1 MQLFDLMSS
10 IKNKTLPRFLVFSG
24 SEYAIMNIYINQI
37 ANQYKLNK
45 RLITTVDEVIKKQRV
60 ISLIGDNNLYICRYD
75 NNFVKQEKEWLGV
88 NNKLGNN
95 YLILI
100 LTNFDKR
107 GKFYKQFESVCVEF
121 LEQDFNTVLSM
132 TKKQVNI
139 APHNLERLVTGCGNN
154 YSKCLLEID
163 KIKCLS
169 KVRNIT
175 EDQAYVDL
183 VNDGAIYEIQESKLQ
198 EFTNAVMTK
207 DISCFSKYKALIR
220 NNEPNMII
228 ITWLYNAVRNQ
239 LSVQTV
245 GNANQETTGLK
256 YFFIKEC
263 LDRKGYYTNKELLH
277 FLDIIRYCEQGIKL
291 GWMEDVN
298 SVEYIL
304 ASVM

>member
-1 MQLFDLMSS
+1 
-10 IKNKTLPRFLVFSG
+10 
-24 SEYAIMNIYINQI
+24 
-37 ANQYKLNK
+37 
-45 RLITTVDEVIKKQRV
+45 
-60 ISLIGDNNLYICRYD
+60 
-75 NNFVKQEKEWLGV
+75 
-88 NNKLGNN
+88 
-95 YLILI
+95 
-100 LTNFDKR
+100 
-107 GKFYKQFESVCVEF
+107 
-121 LEQDFNTVLSM
+121 M